1 MIKENET
8 IELKKSLAQL
18 KEGVISL
25 SAMLNKS
32 NKGDVYFGI
41 NDDGKVFGLTI
52 GTKTLVDVTHE
63 IQNNLKPLPNKLNIQ
78 DIDMDGRKVILV
90 HVEGDDTPY
99 SAYGRFYIRVNDADI
114 SMEPLM

>member
-32 NKGDVYFGI
+32 NSGDVYFGI
-41 NDDGKVFGLTI
+41 NDDGKIFGLTI
-52 GTKTLVDVTHE
+52 GAKTLVDVTHE

-90 HVEGDDTPY
+90 HG
-99 SAYGRFYIRVNDADI
+99 
-114 SMEPLM
+114 